1 MVQER
6 PLEEGSVHN
15 SISNRPPS
23 AAFHYFDAANARLY
37 LCLVFLT
44 YFPGD
49 TPIYCGATSFS
60 TNAYFLGKDV
70 LKVEKCTIFW
80 GQGNLMNR
88 LIHRSW
94 GEGFSNIFLDLSA
107 NFSLLSS
114 AFAYRS

>member
-1 MVQER
+1 MRHFTIAMHEMPVFIY
-6 PLEEGSVHN
+6 VW
-15 SISNRPPS
+15 
-23 AAFHYFDAANARLY
+23 
-37 LCLVFLT
+37 VFLT

-70 LKVEKCTIFW
+70 LNVEKCAIFW
-80 GQGNLMNR
+80 WQGNLMNR

-94 GEGFSNIFLDLSA
+94 GEDFSNIFLDLSA
-107 NFSLLSS
+107 NFSLFAS